1 MSAVPEVAIPPGN
14 GHASKAQVTRPPPVT
29 VPVAPVAPVAPV
41 MPDIA
46 GRIRKQLLAMARRY
60 ETEGQVRGAMDLY
73 WQLATEEGETAEG
86 VASVDALLALA
97 ARYEREGSVRMA
109 RAMYERL
116 AAELED

>member
-1 MSAVPEVAIPPGN
+1 MSAVPEVAITPGN
-14 GHASKAQVTRPPPVT
+14 GQASKAQVTRPPPVT
-29 VPVAPVAPVAPV
+29 VPVAPVAPVI
-41 MPDIA
+41 PDIA

-60 ETEGQVRGAMDLY
+60 QTEGQVRGAMDLY